1 MQEIVIYW
9 LKTATVT
16 AVFYLFFKVLLSRE
30 TFHRLNRAVL
40 LATAVVSFVLPLCVI
55 TIERTVTVEM
65 LESASISTS
74 PIESAVKIQ
83 EGSFVWQIGAV
94 VGLVGALA
102 VMVWTLCS
110 MLAIHR
116 LISSAQEVEQNGRE
130 RIYVTNKAITPFS
143 WFGNIVLSSEDWQD
157 SARII
162 LAHERAHIRLHHSI
176 DLLVVN
182 LCCAAQWFNPAMW
195 LLRRDL
201 REIHEYEA
209 DEAVL
214 MGGVNAREYQ
224 LLLIKKAVGNKSY
237 SIANSLNHS
246 TLKNRITMM
255 LQKKSTRAS
264 RMRVLYVLPLV
275 CLSLTAFAQTE
286 TKVVIADKVTENSS
300 ENQISSNL
308 KLNLI
313 EKLPKFNGKDLGAFG
328 EWVGMCVA
336 QHQKTNPTIFGEVCM
351 QFTVEADGT
360 VDKDKIVVLKDSKES
375 EWLSNIVKD
384 VISLSSGMWT
394 PAEENGKP
402 VAVQYAL
409 PVRVEKPDDT
419 VTIHFSDN
427 FGKTHIKSAN
437 GAIYFVDKKV
447 CEDIK
452 TIDPNQIESVTVYK
466 AATDNEELLKL
477 LASGGFTIED
487 VAERGCV
494 IITLKK

>member
-9 LKTATVT
+9 LKAAAVT

-55 TIERTVTVEM
+55 TIERTVTIEM
-65 LESASISTS
+65 LEYA
-74 PIESAVKIQ
+74 PIDTPAAEATVATQ
-83 EGSFVWQIGAV
+83 GNDLVWQIGGV
-94 VGLVGALA
+94 VGLVGVLA
-102 VMVWTLCS
+102 VVVWTLCS
-110 MLAIHR
+110 MLAIRR
-116 LISSAQEVEQNGRE
+116 LIASTQLVEQNGRE
-130 RIYVTNKAITPFS
+130 RVYVTSQSVTPFS
-143 WFGNIVLSSEDWQD
+143 WFGNIVLSAEDWQEG
-157 SARII
+157 AHII
-162 LAHERAHIRLHHSI
+162 LSHERAHIRLHHSI
-176 DLLVVN
+176 DLLIVN

-286 TKVVIADKVTENSS
+286 TKVVLADKVNENSS
-300 ENQISSNL
+300 ENQIYSNL
-308 KLNLI
+308 KFEHLELVR
-313 EKLPKFNGKDLGAFG
+313 FDGKSLEAFG
-328 EWVGMCVA
+328 KWVGMCVT
-336 QHQKTNPTIFGEVCM
+336 QHQKMDPSIFGEVYM
-351 QFTVEADGT
+351 QFSVEADGT
-360 VDKDKIVVLKDSKES
+360 IDRDKIVVLKDSKES
-375 EWLSNIVKD
+375 EWLPYIVKD
-384 VISLSSGMWT
+384 IISLSSGMWT
-394 PAEENGKP
+394 PAEEDGKP
-402 VAVQYAL
+402 VAVKYVL
-409 PVRVEKPDDT
+409 PLKVEKPDDT
-419 VTIHFSDN
+419 VVIRLSEN
-427 FGKTHIKSAN
+427 NSAN
-437 GAIYFVDKKV
+437 VKTSNNAIFFVDKKV

-452 TIDPNQIESVTVYK
+452 MIDPNQIESVTVYK

-477 LASGGFTIED
+477 LASGGFTIAD

-494 IITLKK
+494 EITLKK